1 MLKKIYTFVLI
12 VMTALPVKA
21 EEVDYSKYFKV
32 DMNMELPEFGE
43 YLSKFQKE
51 NPIYDTGYKNRKK

>member
-1 MLKKIYTFVLI
+1 MK
-12 VMTALPVKA
+12 
-21 EEVDYSKYFKV
+21 DYSKYFKV

-51 NPIYDTGYKNRKK
+51 IS